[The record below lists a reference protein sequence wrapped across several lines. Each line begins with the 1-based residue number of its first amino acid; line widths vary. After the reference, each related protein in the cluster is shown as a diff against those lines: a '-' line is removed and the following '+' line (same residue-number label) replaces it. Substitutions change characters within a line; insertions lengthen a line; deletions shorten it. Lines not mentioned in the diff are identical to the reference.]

1 MVGDLCG
8 DPATSEPDVALCFY
22 MLPSASTFK
31 PPSSVVL
38 CFLSPPPF
46 FLQSHIRQETGELV
60 LQIFLS

>member
-38 CFLSPPPF
+38 CFLSPPL

>member
-38 CFLSPPPF
+38 CFLSPPLFCNPISDKR
-46 FLQSHIRQETGELV
+46 LES
-60 LQIFLS
+60 